1 MPAVHVRQVR
11 KLRAQDAT
19 RFQSEIWEKTIFTDR
34 LFCILRPR
42 FLYVL
47 MKKCVIFDNMYCRIC
62 ILALTLLAAANV
74 CSART
79 AGPDMHTPDLLTPE
93 HFTPDSLDT
102 ATSERNQRLYDSIR
116 IKTNRR
122 TVPRMLYKLLFV
134 KPVLD
139 TTMNGRILDESR
151 LLKPYDGKTVGE
163 ITIEREDP
171 FREDGNWLERTGN
184 KLHKMTRERVIRR
197 DLLFKPGDK
206 LDPQLVVRNKQLL
219 RSRPYISDVE
229 MIVRPD
235 STDSTRVNLSIRTR
249 DSWTISVDAGV
260 HGQGRTMLGLSDAN
274 IFGTG
279 NTLKFR
285 TNFSRKDFSYG
296 GNMVAYEIPNVLG
309 TFYTAEFSAGRDFY
323 NSELILGLRKEF
335 IRPTDYEVGVTYN
348 DIKAKRYMI
357 DLDTS
362 LLVKVRNLDL
372 WAGRSRYIKPIRS
385 SIYFTG
391 RYNYARFSRRPEV
404 SANHNPALHD
414 YNAMLYSA
422 GLYREKFYTANMV
435 YGFGTKEYLATGY
448 KAELV
453 SGYSWGGFNDELY
466 LGMSYQTG
474 GFRALGYIMGGIT
487 LGSYIDL
494 DTGMWRH
501 CAIDVDLRWF
511 SNLFMLRRSRIRQF
525 LALNYTQGW
534 NRGTGSD
541 ESIRFTREN
550 GLQSLKEHITGT
562 NRAIINTET
571 VVFSPYQ
578 PLGFR
583 IAFFGFADF
592 GLIGY
597 SPNAFKNDFF
607 TSFGLGVRIKNERL
621 IFDTIQI
628 RLGLA
633 FGKRGLVETEYFR
646 LSNETRMEQYRY
658 RPTRPEIVGFK

>member
-1 MPAVHVRQVR
+1 
-11 KLRAQDAT
+11 
-19 RFQSEIWEKTIFTDR
+19 
-34 LFCILRPR
+34 
-42 FLYVL
+42 
-47 MKKCVIFDNMYCRIC
+47 MYCRIC
-62 ILALTLLAAANV
+62 ILALTLLAVARV

-79 AGPDMHTPDLLTPE
+79 AGPDMHTPDLHTPE
-93 HFTPDSLDT
+93 HFTRDSLDT

-122 TVPRMLYKLLFV
+122 AVPRLLYKMLFV

-151 LLKPYDGKTVGE
+151 LLEPYDGKTVGQ

-235 STDSTRVNLSIRTR
+235 STDSTRVNLLIRTS
-249 DSWTISVDAGV
+249 DSWTISVDAGI
-260 HGQGRTMLGLSDAN
+260 HGEGRTMLGLSDAN

-279 NTLKFR
+279 NTLRFR

-323 NSELILGLRKEF
+323 NSELIMGLRKEF

-348 DIKAKRYMI
+348 DIKSKRYMI

-362 LLVKVRNLDL
+362 LLVKARNLDI

-453 SGYSWGGFNDELY
+453 SGYSWGEFNDELY

-487 LGSYIDL
+487 LGSFIDL

-501 CAIDVDLRWF
+501 SAIDVDMRWF
-511 SNLFMLRRSRIRQF
+511 SNLFLLRRSRIRQF

-550 GLQSLKEHITGT
+550 GLQALKEHITGT

-658 RPTRPEIVGFK
+658 RPTRPEIVEFK